1 MSCQSANRLRRA
13 CARDSKR
20 LSSDYYDLHL
30 GGFARPYK
38 FARDGRFGPLP
49 YRFSFPAS
57 YTILSF
63 CAKELLTSFL
73 SPSSVPMAEKIS
85 VLPPRDP
92 WPISSVTNKDLEA
105 LVDTGLLRPRSHDL

>member
-1 MSCQSANRLRRA
+1 V
-13 CARDSKR
+13 RDSKR
-20 LSSDYYDLHL
+20 TLTGYCDSHL
-30 GGFARPYK
+30 GDSACPYK
-38 FARDGRFGPLP
+38 IARDGRFGPLP

-63 CAKELLTSFL
+63 YAKELLTSFL

-92 WPISSVTNKDLEA
+92 WPISSVTDKDLEA